1 MLETTFHSLTAVL
14 IVMFMVAVGWLFGKL
29 GYLRREHKKLMTK
42 LIISAGMPSLVVN
55 TVFGKI
61 DLDAL
66 QNPGTAVPFARAE
79 HDYNS
84 SARLYFCK
92 AA

>member
-66 QNPGTAVPFARAE
+66 QNPALLFEVVIFDKFAK
-79 HDYNS
+79 S
-84 SARLYFCK
+84 SRER
-92 AA
+92 

>member
-55 TVFGKI
+55 TVFGKSTLTRCKI
-61 DLDAL
+61 
-66 QNPGTAVPFARAE
+66 P
-79 HDYNS
+79 HCCS
-84 SARLYFCK
+84 FCPR
-92 AA
+92 

>member
-42 LIISAGMPSLVVN
+42 LIISAAPGRSVPL
-55 TVFGKI
+55 
-61 DLDAL
+61 
-66 QNPGTAVPFARAE
+66 NPQTPFIVLG
-79 HDYNS
+79 DIS
-84 SARLYFCK
+84 MVSAP
-92 AA
+92 

>member
-1 MLETTFHSLTAVL
+1 MLETTFHSLAAVL

-55 TVFGKI
+55 TVFGKSTLTRCKI
-61 DLDAL
+61 
-66 QNPGTAVPFARAE
+66 PHCCF
-79 HDYNS
+79 
-84 SARLYFCK
+84 FCPR
-92 AA
+92 